1 MTRSLD
7 AVDRDLFAQVMD
19 SSNRANPYPL
29 YARLRETP
37 VIRSEDGLY
46 IVSTFEEI
54 RSLLLNP
61 KASSQVVQR
70 LAFPSTGNVFK
81 DWIVNPIMSRIMQ
94 RHRSLVFRDP
104 PEHTGLRRHVMLQFS
119 PERMQRMKGR
129 VAALVDDL
137 IAGMQGK
144 QEIDLVE
151 SFSYPL
157 PVAAICELLGVPPQD
172 EKKFHVWSKSLIAA
186 LDFQQEIDPEIMKR
200 LAVDNAAISA
210 YLGALIKEKR
220 RSPKDDVLS
229 GLATCRDPKAGR
241 LNRFDLMT
249 TAVSLLIAGHETTV
263 CLINNGMLALLR
275 EPQLLERLR
284 QDPGL
289 APRLVDEILRFDP
302 PAHFMRRKALEDIDI
317 AGARIPKG
325 AMLVLVLASG
335 NRDPRRFADP
345 DRLDPDRPNNQ
356 HLGFGV
362 GLHACVGAWLARLE
376 TEAALVALS
385 QRLIRP
391 RLVEDP
397 PPYRSTAAVRG
408 LERLLISIDGVT

>member
-19 SSNRANPYPL
+19 YSNRANPYPL
-29 YARLRETP
+29 YAQLRETP
-37 VIRSEDGLY
+37 VLRSEDGLY

-54 RSLLLNP
+54 RSLLFNP
-61 KASSQVVQR
+61 KASSRVVQR
-70 LAFPSTGNVFK
+70 LAFPSTGNLFK
-81 DWIVNPIMSRIMQ
+81 DWIINPIISRIMD

-104 PEHTGLRRHVMLQFS
+104 PEHTGLRRHIMLQFS

-137 IAGMQGK
+137 IAGMRGK
-144 QEIDLVE
+144 QQIDLVE
-151 SFSYPL
+151 TFSYPL
-157 PVAAICELLGVPPQD
+157 PVAAICDLLGVPPED
-172 EKKFHVWSKSLIAA
+172 AKKFHVWSRSLIAG
-186 LDFQQEIDPEIMKR
+186 LDPQQDIDSAIMKR
-200 LAVDNAAISA
+200 VAVDNAAISA
-210 YLGALIKEKR
+210 YLSALIKEKR
-220 RSPKDDVLS
+220 RRPKDDVLC
-229 GLATCRDPKAGR
+229 GLATRRDEKAGR
-241 LNRFDLMT
+241 LNRFDLIT
-249 TAVSLLIAGHETTV
+249 TAVSLLVAGHETTV

-275 EPQLLERLR
+275 QPQLLERLR

-289 APRLVDEILRFDP
+289 APRLVEEILRFDP
-302 PAHFMRRKALEDIDI
+302 PGHVMRRKALEDIDI

-325 AMLVLVLASG
+325 ATIVLMTASG
-335 NRDPRRFADP
+335 NRDPQRFPDP

-391 RLVEDP
+391 RFVEDP

-408 LERLLISIDGVT
+408 PERLLISIDGVT

>member
-37 VIRSEDGLY
+37 VIRSENGLY

-172 EKKFHVWSKSLIAA
+172 EKNFM
-186 LDFQQEIDPEIMKR
+186 F
-200 LAVDNAAISA
+200 
-210 YLGALIKEKR
+210 
-220 RSPKDDVLS
+220 
-229 GLATCRDPKAGR
+229 GR
-241 LNRFDLMT
+241 NR
-249 TAVSLLIAGHETTV
+249 
-263 CLINNGMLALLR
+263 
-275 EPQLLERLR
+275 
-284 QDPGL
+284 
-289 APRLVDEILRFDP
+289 
-302 PAHFMRRKALEDIDI
+302 
-317 AGARIPKG
+317 
-325 AMLVLVLASG
+325 
-335 NRDPRRFADP
+335 
-345 DRLDPDRPNNQ
+345 
-356 HLGFGV
+356 
-362 GLHACVGAWLARLE
+362 
-376 TEAALVALS
+376 
-385 QRLIRP
+385 
-391 RLVEDP
+391 
-397 PPYRSTAAVRG
+397 
-408 LERLLISIDGVT
+408 

>member
-1 MTRSLD
+1 MMNSLD
-7 AVDRDLFAQVMD
+7 VVDRDLFAQVMD
-19 SSNRANPYPL
+19 PSNRADPYPL
-29 YARLRETP
+29 YARLRESP
-37 VIRSEDGLY
+37 VVRSEDGLY
-46 IVSTFEEI
+46 IVSTYEEI

-61 KASSQVVQR
+61 KASSEVMRR
-70 LAFPSTGNVFK
+70 LVFPYTGNPFK

-104 PEHTGLRRHVMLQFS
+104 PEHTGLRRHIMLQFT
-119 PERMQRMKGR
+119 PERMERMKGR
-129 VAALVDDL
+129 VAVLVDDL
-137 IAGMQGK
+137 IAGMRGK

-157 PVAAICELLGVPPQD
+157 PVAAICDLLGVPPED
-172 EKKFHVWSKSLIAA
+172 EKKFHAWSKSLIAG
-186 LDFQQEIDPEIMKR
+186 LDFLQDRDPEIMKR

-210 YLGALIKEKR
+210 YLGVLIKEKR
-220 RSPKDDVLS
+220 RRPKDDVLS

-275 EPQLLERLR
+275 QPQLLERLR
-284 QDPGL
+284 HDSGL

-302 PAHFMRRKALEDIDI
+302 PGHFMRRKALDDIDI

-325 AMLVLVLASG
+325 ATIVLMVAGG
-335 NRDPRRFADP
+335 NRDPLRFPDP

-391 RLVEDP
+391 RLLEDP
-397 PPYRSTAAVRG
+397 PPYRAGAAVRA
-408 LERLLISIDGVT
+408 LERLRISIEGVT